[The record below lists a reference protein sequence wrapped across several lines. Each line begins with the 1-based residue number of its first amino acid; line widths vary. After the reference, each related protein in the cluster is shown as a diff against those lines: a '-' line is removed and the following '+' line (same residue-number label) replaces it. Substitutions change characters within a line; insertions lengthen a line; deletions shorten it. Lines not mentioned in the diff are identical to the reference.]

1 MTTPAS
7 CNNKGFTL
15 LEVLV
20 AVVILTV
27 GLLGLMQ
34 TVIYALNH
42 NLTAQLRQEA
52 TLVADQVMSVEKA
65 KPYDDITAPVFDEN
79 VTNFVDLDT
88 VKTNSTV
95 TRSVNGAN
103 KTFTVVQTVRSPTPL
118 SKSIEVEVT
127 WDHKQITYSHSVA
140 SLVTTS
146 ESGE

>member
-34 TVIYALNH
+34 TVNYALNH

-52 TLVADQVMSVEKA
+52 TLVADQVMSMEKA
-65 KPYDDITAPVFDEN
+65 RPYDDITAPDFDEDI
-79 VTNFVDLDT
+79 VDFNALPT
-88 VKTNSTV
+88 EVTNSTV
-95 TRSVNGAN
+95 NRLVNGAN
-103 KTFTVVQTVRSPTPL
+103 RMFTIVQTVRSPTPQ
-118 SKSIEVEVT
+118 SKNIEITVS
-127 WDHKQITYSHSVA
+127 WIHKQTTYTHSL
-140 SLVTTS
+140 SSIVTTS
-146 ESGE
+146 ETAQ